1 MRVYQYII
9 KGKPMACPRPRA
21 TRQGRV
27 YMPKEYNRHK
37 KNLILQFIIQ
47 GGLQCSTKITEAAHV
62 DITFV
67 YPRPKYLK
75 GEELQVKT
83 TKPDID
89 NLVKTI
95 LDALT
100 GAAVWSDDNLV
111 VSLSCSKFYGPPDYA
126 GQTEIKIT
134 SPWRSTNE

>member
-27 YMPKEYNRHK
+27 YMPKEYNQHK
-37 KNLILQFIIQ
+37 RGLVLQFINQSGEYIQ
-47 GGLQCSTKITEAAHV
+47 ITEPAHV
-62 DITFV
+62 EITFI

-75 GEELQVKT
+75 GEILKVKM
-83 TKPDID
+83 TKPDLD

-100 GAAVWSDDNLV
+100 GAAVWTDDNLV
-111 VSLSCSKFYGPPDYA
+111 VSLSCSKFYGPPNHV
-126 GQTEIKIT
+126 GQTEITIT